1 MSRRNRYKLM
11 EPEVSCVKDPASH
24 PGSLSFLQAL
34 KEKHH
39 RSGTMI
45 GRDSSHLRKEWIL
58 KMDKSDKSTFRW
70 YPDPETP
77 S

>member
-1 MSRRNRYKLM
+1 M
-11 EPEVSCVKDPASH
+11 EPEVSCVEDPASH

-45 GRDSSHLRKEWIL
+45 RRDSSHLRKEW
-58 KMDKSDKSTFRW
+58 M
-70 YPDPETP
+70 
-77 S
+77 